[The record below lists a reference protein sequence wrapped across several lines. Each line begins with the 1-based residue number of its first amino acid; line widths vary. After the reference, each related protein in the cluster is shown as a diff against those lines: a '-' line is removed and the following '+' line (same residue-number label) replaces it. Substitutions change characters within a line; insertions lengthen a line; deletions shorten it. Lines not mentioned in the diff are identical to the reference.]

1 MGNRVKQVSL
11 KEVSPEILPIYQR
24 MFGDRDPVA
33 EPGTRTG
40 TRGDYHTS
48 LALAPDLFKLA
59 FDMLLKLLSPGRS
72 LDPVLRELAILRTAI
87 TGDCRFEY
95 SQHLKTGR
103 EAGVPEEKLQAI
115 KGWMTS
121 DIYNPAERAAM
132 AAADELVSRNL
143 VEDQTFA
150 ALKKHLSDE
159 QIVELFFAIATYRM
173 HGMMV
178 RALHLEY
185 DDDTTA
191 RMQEVPAPSA
201 RAD

>member
-59 FDMLLKLLSPGRS
+59 FEMLLKLLSPGRS

-87 TGDCRFEY
+87 AGDCRFEY

-132 AAADELVSRNL
+132 AAADELVTRNL

-150 ALKKHLSDE
+150 ALKKHLNDE

-178 RALHLEY
+178 RALHLEH